1 MKSIYYFPQKN
12 LMISL
17 PAVLVIAIIVGVLFD
32 TSWLASTVLI
42 ATMTMI
48 YPTMIGIQW
57 KTLLNLDEK
66 KQISFAM
73 IINFIVIPVIALA
86 LGYFFLKSEP
96 VLFAGLALIAL
107 LPTSGMTI
115 SWTSISKGNI
125 SAAIKLTV
133 FGLILGAVLA
143 PFYLQAMVGQIVDI
157 QMITIMRTILMVVFI
172 PLLLGAL
179 TTQALKKRFETQVI
193 NKKKKPALQSISLW
207 AMHYI
212 IFASISMRAE
222 MIIKNWEMIGLSA
235 VVLIL
240 FYTILFALVTWVAKL
255 FFSKEDGLSLIYG
268 TTLRN
273 LSIAMGVG
281 VTSFG
286 MEAALLITIAFM
298 VQQQGVVLYNRFVVQ
313 NLFQEKT
320 NFVHKK
326 EKVMN

>member
-1 MKSIYYFPQKN
+1 MKSIYYFPKKN
-12 LMISL
+12 LMLSL
-17 PAVLVIAIIVGVLFD
+17 PAVLVIAVIVGFLYD
-32 TSWLASTVLI
+32 TTWMSSTILI
-42 ATMTMI
+42 ATMLMI

-57 KTLLNLDEK
+57 KALFNLTEK

-73 IINFIVIPVIALA
+73 VINFIVIPILA
-86 LGYFFLKSEP
+86 LGLGYLFLRNEP
-96 VLFAGLALIAL
+96 ILFAGLALISL

-115 SWTSISKGNI
+115 SWTSISKGNV

-133 FGLILGAVLA
+133 IGLILGAILA

-157 QMITIMRTILMVVFI
+157 QMITIMRTILMVVFV
-172 PLLLGAL
+172 PLLLGTL
-179 TTQALKKRFETQVI
+179 TTYGLKKRFEPQVI
-193 NKKKKPALQSISLW
+193 NKKIKPALQPISLW
-207 AMHYI
+207 AMLYI

-240 FYTILFALVTWVAKL
+240 FYTILFALVTWIAKK

-298 VQQQGVVLYNRFVVQ
+298 VQQQGVVLYNRFIVQ
-313 NLFQEKT
+313 SLFRENSKHT
-320 NFVHKK
+320 ARGIN
-326 EKVMN
+326 